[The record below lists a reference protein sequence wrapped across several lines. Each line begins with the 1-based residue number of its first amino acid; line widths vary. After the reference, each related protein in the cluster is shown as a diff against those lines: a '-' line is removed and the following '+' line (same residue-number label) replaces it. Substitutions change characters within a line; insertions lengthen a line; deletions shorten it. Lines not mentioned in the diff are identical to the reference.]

1 MRPQATGGVQR
12 RPIILSHAADG
23 RATPRTKH
31 ANSGQTYGWMDGW
44 MDGVAVPAISNKMTP
59 IKFRHKKA
67 NEGRRM
73 YQQQCSAGHAAAIF
87 TS

>member
-1 MRPQATGGVQR
+1 M
-12 RPIILSHAADG
+12 D
-23 RATPRTKH
+23 
-31 ANSGQTYGWMDGW
+31 GWMDGW